1 MRVGNDRYPYS
12 LLNDSLSTIS
22 EALWAL
28 PQKLA
33 VPRPQKLE
41 LDCRAHYWSRESQ
54 GCRLREPVYRWTVN
68 GLRLPGRDCERPP
81 VPFEPDPIS
90 MNYNIPIITLRGALS
105 VLNNTF
111 STCFYDSWR
120 WGRGNTIP
128 GRWRHGGSTAEN
140 LRSCVLR
147 IFAGSRNLRVDVQI
161 GVNSTRRCN
170 KTACDYVRK
179 PFVLSN
185 LWKRGKCKDACHVQT
200 RVKHPKYLSRIGI

>member
-1 MRVGNDRYPYS
+1 MIIGKRGTVEVTQESMIVGNDRYPYS

-81 VPFEPDPIS
+81 VPFESDPIS
-90 MNYNIPIITLRGALS
+90 NELQHSDHNFARGSLCAQQHLFYVFRRFVEVEVGGNSISVVVATWRIHGREFAQLRSSNFALAREF
-105 VLNNTF
+105 T
-111 STCFYDSWR
+111 SWR
-120 WGRGNTIP
+120 
-128 GRWRHGGSTAEN
+128 AK
-140 LRSCVLR
+140 LV
-147 IFAGSRNLRVDVQI
+147 
-161 GVNSTRRCN
+161 
-170 KTACDYVRK
+170 
-179 PFVLSN
+179 
-185 LWKRGKCKDACHVQT
+185 
-200 RVKHPKYLSRIGI
+200 